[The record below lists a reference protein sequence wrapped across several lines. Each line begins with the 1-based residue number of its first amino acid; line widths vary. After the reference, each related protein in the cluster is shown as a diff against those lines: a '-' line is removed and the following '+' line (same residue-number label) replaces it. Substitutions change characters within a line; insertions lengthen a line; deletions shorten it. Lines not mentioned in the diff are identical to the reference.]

1 MAIYFVERFIMTE
14 ATISHLKNHLPEIV
28 HDVEN
33 GLDIQI
39 TRHGKP
45 VAVIVSLKRY
55 SRAFSSGKGIFN
67 AYQRWRALHPE
78 ASGFTDEEVENMR
91 DREPHESSAFSWE

>member
-1 MAIYFVERFIMTE
+1 MTE

-28 HDVEN
+28 HDVEK
-33 GLDIQI
+33 GQDIQI

-45 VAVIVSLKRY
+45 VAVIISLERY
-55 SRAFSSGKGIFN
+55 SLAFSSGKGIYN
-67 AYQRWRALHPE
+67 AYLRWQTLHPH

-91 DREPHESSAFSWE
+91 GKEPHKPSGFCWD